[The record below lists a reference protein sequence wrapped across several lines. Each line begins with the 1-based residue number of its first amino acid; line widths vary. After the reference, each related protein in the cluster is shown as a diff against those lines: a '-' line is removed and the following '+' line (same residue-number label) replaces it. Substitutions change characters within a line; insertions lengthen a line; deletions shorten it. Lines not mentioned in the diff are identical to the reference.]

1 MQNLHPAFF
10 RAPLFS
16 GMTQEDITAL
26 LPCLHSREKAYP
38 KDSCLLR
45 MDEPVN
51 ELGLLLEGAA
61 LIEQEDFWGNRNIVA
76 RITTG
81 QLFAEAAACSRH
93 SNGDMAVYATQ
104 PSRVLWINTGC
115 IMTPCQKGCDRHMQ
129 LIRNLLSS
137 MAQKNFFLNEKLSH
151 VTQRTIRQK
160 LLAYLSS
167 EAARLGSRSFS
178 IPYDRQ
184 QLADYLAVDRS
195 ALSAELSRLR
205 RDGLLRCHKNNFTLL
220 AE

>member
-1 MQNLHPAFF
+1 
-10 RAPLFS
+10 
-16 GMTQEDITAL
+16 
-26 LPCLHSREKAYP
+26 
-38 KDSCLLR
+38 
-45 MDEPVN
+45 
-51 ELGLLLEGAA
+51 
-61 LIEQEDFWGNRNIVA
+61 
-76 RITTG
+76 
-81 QLFAEAAACSRH
+81 
-93 SNGDMAVYATQ
+93 
-104 PSRVLWINTGC
+104 
-115 IMTPCQKGCDRHMQ
+115 MQ